1 MRVDF
6 DYVKFK
12 NIGSY
17 GNEMTT
23 VEFSKGVNLISAP
36 NGSGKSYIIEAIV
49 FCLTGKPYRKL
60 KKIKNLINRI
70 NKKGLYTEV
79 GFHIGKKYWRVIRT
93 LGPDTLSYALRQ
105 KDGTYKDL
113 DTLSSKS
120 LDQAEIEKIL
130 KIDPFMIKQIVAL
143 DVSYNKPFLSL
154 TASET
159 RAILESVFN
168 LSIFSKM
175 LQEVK
180 ALLGGFESDLKVDEK
195 SLNYLTSDLT
205 NQRNNLVSIREMI
218 ASFNIIKQDA
228 INKIEKQ
235 INSIK
240 LEILEHNENIKDAE
254 EYLAKNEIKSIDT
267 TMSLIKTKES
277 KISDLRHNMK
287 TKVERLALLSN
298 GKCPTCKTSFKD
310 DFNLELEQT
319 ELKDSIKTI
328 DIQINIL
335 LEEIT
340 ELESTLKADNESNS
354 EIKEIEFAL
363 KHESANLI
371 NLREKEIE
379 LEQQRIDEATKKMAV
394 DIKSIE
400 NKLIETELK
409 RKTLASGIEDLEKSI
424 ANLKDV
430 KKVLSDK
437 GAKAYLMSKF
447 IPLLNS
453 KVQDYLEKFDLNVVV
468 SFNELM
474 QVEIFNPKQ
483 PDSTIE
489 YEAFSKGEKKRLDM
503 AILLSFIRVTKEI
516 CNWHCNIMF
525 LDELLDGGLDGEG
538 LDKVGT
544 AIKSMVD
551 EDDLCV
557 YTISHRKLSYNLFN
571 NYLFIEKDKY
581 GFSNIAQ
588 PTE

>member
-70 NKKGLYTEV
+70 NKKGLYIEV

-120 LDQAEIEKIL
+120 LDQAEIEKIF
-130 KIDPFMIKQIVAL
+130 KIDPFMIKQIVVL
-143 DVSYNKPFLSL
+143 DVSYNKPFLSFI
-154 TASET
+154 ASET

-168 LSIFSKM
+168 LSIFFKM

-180 ALLGGFESDLKVDEK
+180 VLLGGFESDLKVDEK
-195 SLNYLTSDLT
+195 FLNYLTSDLT

-298 GKCPTCKTSFKD
+298 GKCPTCKTSFKN

-335 LEEIT
+335 LEKIT

-409 RKTLASGIEDLEKSI
+409 RKTFVSGIEDLEKSI
-424 ANLKDV
+424 VNFKDV

-437 GAKAYLMSKF
+437 GVKAYLMSKF

-588 PTE
+588 PTK